1 MGFGS
6 VRGVT
11 REPGEAKQ
19 TSKMNRANQQ
29 RLNQEANQEV
39 INIRQTEISYYINLF
54 TIFGTNAALVG
65 GFNYGILTQN
75 IFAQSSKDFQIYKF
89 VYYVFAAITIATSVH
104 IIVSTMLLQVYGPGL
119 AYFGPLGSMAQAAEG
134 MRQEQKQVISAVMLM
149 VFSFITGT
157 IWLYFCVMT
166 FNGAIISTFLTLVAA
181 RTWYYFCERIYL
193 RFYWKVQEGAWNEA
207 PRDSRYKSEDDNPA
221 TRQALQDVL
230 AQTQTK
236 VVPPSTYH
244 KKTLNFPS
252 MFGFGSKKK
261 PTGESDDIELED
273 SSDYKNGVFSYIFRN
288 PARMS
293 EAERESFTSTAPSLK
308 SNVLRENGVHS
319 VAGARPGQNK
329 TPVLMEGYFTTRGR
343 NEQMKLLEA
352 RRWERRYFVLYR
364 AGEYYIYQSRQAY
377 RQRPEQPIFTR
388 PLLLIDFFVKVDN
401 ADEIARAELDDDTQS
416 AYSDAS
422 SVKTGAS
429 SPRANRE
436 SHKAPTY
443 RFQITLI
450 PRENAQDDLRA
461 QFRNHWILRC
471 DTEEELEIWLSAIH
485 DVCPSCFSE
494 SAEL

>member
-1 MGFGS
+1 
-6 VRGVT
+6 
-11 REPGEAKQ
+11 
-19 TSKMNRANQQ
+19 MNRANQQ
-29 RLNQEANQEV
+29 RLNQEANQE
-39 INIRQTEISYYINLF
+39 
-54 TIFGTNAALVG
+54 
-65 GFNYGILTQN
+65 N

-252 MFGFGSKKK
+252 VFGFGSKKK
-261 PTGESDDIELED
+261 PTGESEQDDIELED
-273 SSDYKNGVFSYIFRN
+273 STGYKNGVFSYIFRN

-308 SNVLRENGVHS
+308 SNV
-319 VAGARPGQNK
+319 
-329 TPVLMEGYFTTRGR
+329 
-343 NEQMKLLEA
+343 
-352 RRWERRYFVLYR
+352 
-364 AGEYYIYQSRQAY
+364 
-377 RQRPEQPIFTR
+377 
-388 PLLLIDFFVKVDN
+388 
-401 ADEIARAELDDDTQS
+401 
-416 AYSDAS
+416 
-422 SVKTGAS
+422 
-429 SPRANRE
+429 
-436 SHKAPTY
+436 
-443 RFQITLI
+443 
-450 PRENAQDDLRA
+450 
-461 QFRNHWILRC
+461 
-471 DTEEELEIWLSAIH
+471 
-485 DVCPSCFSE
+485 
-494 SAEL
+494 